1 MLDVDTLTGEG
12 LACGTTVLALGI
24 NMGASSCPTRSTSQ
38 PVPCL
43 LPGKVADDGPS
54 PQVPAP
60 TWETLKKLLAHSF
73 RTAKH
78 LLMQPF
84 GE

>member
-54 PQVPAP
+54 TCVPDSRQECQMEFLVP
-60 TWETLKKLLAHSF
+60 DLA
-73 RTAKH
+73 
-78 LLMQPF
+78 
-84 GE
+84 